1 MSMKEELA
9 ALKKKRDA
17 GEITAFKFRQGTR
30 KIKKKYGVDEPS
42 IVSKLLGAALT
53 PSPRS
58 AKAVAAKKKAASGSK
73 GGPGRP
79 AGTGKKPPT
88 KKSPAKKSGITAP
101 TSKGLY
107 TIKSGDTLS
116 QIAKARGTTIA
127 ALKKANNITDV
138 NKIRAGRKLKV
149 PATVGKSK
157 NPYAGETKS
166 SMAAMIK
173 KTAKP
178 KRPSNA
184 EIEKMSTK
192 ELEAL
197 AKRIGLSSFSGK
209 AAK

>member
-30 KIKKKYGVDEPS
+30 KIKKKYGVDAPS
-42 IVSKLLGAALT
+42 NVTKLLRAALT

-88 KKSPAKKSGITAP
+88 KKSGVTAP

-116 QIAKARGTTIA
+116 QIAKAKGTTVI
-127 ALKKANNITDV
+127 ALKNANNIKDAD
-138 NKIRAGRKLKV
+138 KIRAGRKLKI
-149 PATVGKSK
+149 PAHAGPGK
-157 NPYAGETKS
+157 NPYAG
-166 SMAAMIK
+166 MGAK
-173 KTAKP
+173 KKAP
-178 KRPSNA
+178 
-184 EIEKMSTK
+184 KMSTA
-192 ELEAL
+192 EMEAKL
-197 AKRIGLSSFSGK
+197 KKRSDDLRKAKSR
-209 AAK
+209 AK

>member
-1 MSMKEELA
+1 MTKLRNS
-9 ALKKKRDA
+9 RDA
-17 GEITAFKFRQGTR
+17 AR
-30 KIKKKYGVDEPS
+30 KGRLDKTPFGRFMNWLTTPAPLSQILEPL
-42 IVSKLLGAALT
+42 KGPAL
-53 PSPRS
+53 
-58 AKAVAAKKKAASGSK
+58 KKKAASGSK

-79 AGTGKKPPT
+79 AGTGKQPAA
-88 KKSPAKKSGITAP
+88 KKSPTKKSGITAP

-138 NKIRAGRKLKV
+138 NKIRAGRKLKI
-149 PATVGKSK
+149 PAAAGKSK

-173 KTAKP
+173 KTKKS

-184 EIEKMSTK
+184 EIAKMSTK

-197 AKRIGLSSFSGK
+197 AKRIGLPGERKLLSETG
-209 AAK
+209 AK